1 MNVHHHAISQNDLHV
16 LKRTSWNN
24 IPGTKLGISQ
34 RLHRGHLRMVNIGLL
49 SVTYRFYARESRK
62 RVLLRT
68 RERLYN
74 ESF

>member
-1 MNVHHHAISQNDLHV
+1 MNVHHHAIPVRDLQDILELYSWHV
-16 LKRTSWNN
+16 QLRK
-24 IPGTKLGISQ
+24 SQ
-34 RLHRGHLRMVNIGLL
+34 RLPRGHLRMVNIGLL

-62 RVLLRT
+62 RALLRT